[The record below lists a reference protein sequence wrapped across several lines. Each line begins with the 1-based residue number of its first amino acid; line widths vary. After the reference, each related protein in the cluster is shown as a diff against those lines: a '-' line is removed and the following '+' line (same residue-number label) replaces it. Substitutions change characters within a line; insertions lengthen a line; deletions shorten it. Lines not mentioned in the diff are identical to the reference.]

1 MKFFFLNVDNQI
13 YKLKLKYDNS
23 FEELKP
29 LTWAGN
35 GSFKRE
41 KKKELLT
48 TGASNWPEKNWT
60 KKSKVEEK

>member
-29 LTWAGN
+29 LT
-35 GSFKRE
+35 
-41 KKKELLT
+41 
-48 TGASNWPEKNWT
+48 
-60 KKSKVEEK
+60 